1 MPAKP
6 KQQEP
11 RFEEF
16 VDFDTDGAVFRVGL
30 QHYALGAPGPAI
42 QINTGA
48 LEIQFR
54 AHSTDIDALIDGLKQ
69 ARKRIRALKAA

>member
-1 MPAKP
+1 MTKLGPN
-6 KQQEP
+6 

-16 VDFDTDGAVFRVGL
+16 ADFDTDGAVFRVGL
-30 QHYALGAPGPAI
+30 QHHAIGPASPAI

-54 AHSTDIDALIDGLKQ
+54 AHVTDIDTLIDGLKA
-69 ARKRIRALKAA
+69 ARKKLKKSA